1 VCPSLGPRLA
11 TTYCRGQLGLA
22 APLVEVQ
29 VNLGGGLPVFHI
41 VGLPAAVVRESRER
55 VRAALENCGFE
66 FPAGRLTVHLAPA
79 DLPKDGG
86 RFDLPIA
93 IGILQASGQLAPRE
107 NPRRASPAP
116 ARELYGELSLDGE
129 LRPVRGLLLAAAQ
142 AAQCGHH
149 LLVPSQNAAEALIVS
164 PADSVRSVTHLL
176 EACGRSRPPAPS
188 GASAPEPSSASALGL
203 TARAAFEPAV
213 ETALELADVRGQHLG
228 KRALLIA
235 AAGEHSL
242 LFYGPPGS
250 GKTMLAQRLAA
261 LLPPLDR
268 AQALEVAMV
277 AAASAGGFDPARF
290 GVRPFRAPHHTAS
303 PHAIVG
309 GGPQARPGEVSL
321 AHHGVLF
328 LDELPE
334 FDRRVLES
342 LREPLECGHIAIART
357 RMQARYPA
365 RFQLIAAMNP
375 CPCGGGADCR
385 CTPSQVRSYRAR
397 ISGPLLDRIDLH
409 VEVARVRVDEITR
422 AHSEETTAELATRVE
437 RARERQLVRCGKLN
451 GALSGRELRAHAPLE
466 PAAARLLEQVFEQ
479 RRLTARSYHR
489 VLRVAR
495 TIADL
500 AGSERLEVP
509 HVAEAVQLR
518 RPP

>member
-1 VCPSLGPRLA
+1 VSPSLGPQVA

-29 VNLGGGLPVFHI
+29 VNLGSGLPVFHI

-93 IGILQASGQLAPRE
+93 IGILEASGQLARGPEARGGL
-107 NPRRASPAP
+107 NKALSAP
-116 ARELYGELSLDGE
+116 RELYGELSLEGE
-129 LRPVRGLLLAAAQ
+129 LRPVRGLLLAAAE
-142 AAQCGHH
+142 AARCGHH
-149 LLVPSQNAAEALIVS
+149 ILVPSQNAREALVVS
-164 PADSVRSVTHLL
+164 PASAVHPVTHLL
-176 EACGRSRPPAPS
+176 EACGRRRPA
-188 GASAPEPSSASALGL
+188 GAQPCSALFRETGL
-203 TARAAFEPAV
+203 AAPVAFEARDAG
-213 ETALELADVRGQHLG
+213 ALELGDVRGQHLG
-228 KRALLIA
+228 KRALLVA

-242 LFYGPPGS
+242 LLYGPPGS

-277 AAASAGGFDPARF
+277 AAASAGGFDPAHF

-303 PHAIVG
+303 SHAIVG

-342 LREPLECGHIAIART
+342 LREPLECGHIAIVRT
-357 RMQARYPA
+357 RTQARYPA
-365 RFQLIAAMNP
+365 RFQLVAAMNP

-385 CTPSQVRSYRAR
+385 CTPAQVRSYRAR

-409 VEVARVRVDEITR
+409 VEVARVTAHEITQVR
-422 AHSEETTAELATRVE
+422 REETTAELAARV
-437 RARERQLVRCGKLN
+437 ARVREHQLARCGTLN
-451 GALSGRELRAHAPLE
+451 GALSGEELRAHARLE
-466 PAAARLLEQVFEQ
+466 PAAARLLEQAFEQ
-479 RRLTARSYHR
+479 LRLTARSYHR

-500 AGSERLEVP
+500 GDSERLDVP

-518 RPP
+518 RLL